1 MTDDR
6 EEQHLDAADGIRSAE
21 EVSPSAETETGT
33 GTGTGT
39 QTDWQRPET
48 WPKEVGGKRGP
59 EPTRYGDW
67 ESNGRCTDF

>member
-1 MTDDR
+1 MTDERKEKPAENGQPTEPD
-6 EEQHLDAADGIRSAE
+6 HVDVRSPDSG
-21 EVSPSAETETGT
+21 V
-33 GTGTGT
+33 
-39 QTDWQRPET
+39 DWQRPET

>member
-6 EEQHLDAADGIRSAE
+6 KTH
-21 EVSPSAETETGT
+21 PSDAETQEGAAGTPSPETV
-33 GTGTGT
+33 
-39 QTDWQRPET
+39 DWERPET